1 MLSERKEKFY
11 ENRTQFQVSLE
22 LGEVAFSGNSV
33 IFRLLVL
40 NVTDSWLNGAEM
52 VSCKIILQ
60 AVQRS
65 TIFNLIICVY
75 SVLGFDFVHHSTI
88 VFVVFL
94 CVFIDLRSFAI
105 QHFVHLSN
113 ARAYRIIRERPRTRA
128 SFSTTVICIRST

>member
-11 ENRTQFQVSLE
+11 ENQTQFQVSLE

-40 NVTDSWLNGAEM
+40 DVTDSWLNGAEM

-75 SVLGFDFVHHSTI
+75 SVLGFDFVHHSSI
-88 VFVVFL
+88 VFVVFY
-94 CVFIDLRSFAI
+94 VFLLIC
-105 QHFVHLSN
+105 VHLLLN
-113 ARAYRIIRERPRTRA
+113 V
-128 SFSTTVICIRST
+128 SFIYQTHALTA